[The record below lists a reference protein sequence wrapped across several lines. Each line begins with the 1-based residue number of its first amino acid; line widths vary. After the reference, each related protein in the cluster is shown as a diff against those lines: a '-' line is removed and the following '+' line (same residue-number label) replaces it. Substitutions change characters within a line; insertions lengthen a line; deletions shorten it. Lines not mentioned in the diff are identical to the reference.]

1 MKAFLRDIAE
11 QILREHPNDTD
22 RVTVVFNNRRSGLF
36 LRKHFAQLDKE
47 SFFLPKITV
56 IDDLVAQLGGLEI
69 VPSEFLLFELYDI
82 HCALG
87 GDNRKYATFQDFISF
102 GDLMMADFS
111 EIDLYMADARQLF
124 INLHDIKAIGEWDIS
139 GKGLTPF
146 QEQYLE
152 FYRSLYQYYTQ
163 LRERLFAQ
171 GKAYSGMAYRNVA
184 EHIDSMIDMHNIGYV
199 YFVGFNV
206 LSECERTIIHAFCNR
221 GLGQLVTDGDPY
233 YYDDPRQEAGLFLRR
248 HSAEFSSIGH
258 YESHFNQGRKHI
270 TVVKCPENVLQ
281 CKYAGQLLADH
292 KEWAADNT
300 QTAIVLADEKLLIP
314 TLNSLPEEITAA
326 NITMGYPYTDS
337 NAHEMVLKLFS
348 LYIHSRSGRYHHAD
362 ILNVLSDFHIAKLHG
377 ANDLRTKI
385 SHQLVSRN
393 VIYADSELIGE
404 MLSAEDCDPTLTDFI
419 FVADG
424 KPTAETFWNVCREI
438 VSRLAA
444 AGLNESNH
452 KEREA
457 LGCMIEI
464 ANYLTELQQSRHYI
478 ENLETLQKI
487 YSRIAQRRS
496 VSFFGQPLS
505 GLQILGMLETRNLD
519 FKRVILLSANEGI
532 LPAGRSANTLIPY
545 DLKATFNLPTYHE
558 KDAVFAYHF
567 YRLLQRAEE
576 IWLVCS
582 TETDS
587 SGKGEPSRF
596 ILQVANELAPRF
608 VENIELSE
616 QIVEVENLAPILTP
630 RKPAEKSDF
639 VMRRL
644 NEMNERG
651 FSPSALNNYRACPMK
666 FYYENILRI
675 RENKDIVEDMDQ
687 SDLGTCIH
695 ETLQQIF
702 TATDGGL
709 LSVSTLS
716 QHIEN
721 LDITLQSK
729 FDSLFA
735 GGRALEGR
743 NHLLYS
749 VAKSQILNLLKL
761 EIAELEKGRRIEI
774 VGLEK
779 ELSHNI
785 QVGDKSVKL
794 SGIADRIDRRGGV
807 VCICDYKTG
816 RVDEKELAMDDNKMV
831 AGTVPD
837 KWFQVMFYA
846 LMYSRMTGG
855 AEPMLS
861 GIYPLRHLGRYLI
874 AATWN
879 GEAIIE
885 NELLDRVENMIRD
898 LMAEIFDP
906 TIPFTPAE
914 DCKVCR
920 FCPAKATCPFSTD
933 K

>member
-1 MKAFLRDIAE
+1 
-11 QILREHPNDTD
+11 
-22 RVTVVFNNRRSGLF
+22 
-36 LRKHFAQLDKE
+36 
-47 SFFLPKITV
+47 
-56 IDDLVAQLGGLEI
+56 
-69 VPSEFLLFELYDI
+69 
-82 HCALG
+82 
-87 GDNRKYATFQDFISF
+87 
-102 GDLMMADFS
+102 
-111 EIDLYMADARQLF
+111 
-124 INLHDIKAIGEWDIS
+124 
-139 GKGLTPF
+139 
-146 QEQYLE
+146 
-152 FYRSLYQYYTQ
+152 
-163 LRERLFAQ
+163 
-171 GKAYSGMAYRNVA
+171 
-184 EHIDSMIDMHNIGYV
+184 
-199 YFVGFNV
+199 
-206 LSECERTIIHAFCNR
+206 
-221 GLGQLVTDGDPY
+221 
-233 YYDDPRQEAGLFLRR
+233 
-248 HSAEFSSIGH
+248 
-258 YESHFNQGRKHI
+258 
-270 TVVKCPENVLQ
+270 
-281 CKYAGQLLADH
+281 
-292 KEWAADNT
+292 
-300 QTAIVLADEKLLIP
+300 
-314 TLNSLPEEITAA
+314 
-326 NITMGYPYTDS
+326 
-337 NAHEMVLKLFS
+337 
-348 LYIHSRSGRYHHAD
+348 IHSRSGRYHHAD

-377 ANDLRTKI
+377 TNGLRTKI
-385 SHQLVSRN
+385 NHQLVSRN

-404 MLSAEDCDPTLTDFI
+404 MLSAEGCDSTLTDFI

-424 KPTAETFWNVCREI
+424 KPTAESFWDVCREI

-519 FKRVILLSANEGI
+519 FKRVILLSTNEGI

-545 DLKATFNLPTYHE
+545 DLKTTFNLPTYHE

-608 VENIELSE
+608 AENIELGE
-616 QIVEVENLAPILTP
+616 QIVEVENLTPILTP

-675 RENKDIVEDMDQ
+675 RENKDVVEDMDQ

-709 LSVSTLS
+709 LSASTLR

-735 GGRALEGR
+735 VGRALEGR

-785 QVGDKSVKL
+785 QVGNKSVKL

-816 RVDEKELAMDDNKMV
+816 RVDEKELAMDDNKMA

-874 AATWN
+874 AATWD

-914 DCKVCR
+914 DCKACR
-920 FCPAKATCPFSTD
+920 FCPAKATCPSA
-933 K
+933 KE